1 MQSTNLKQL
10 VQHNADQL
18 ILGLVV
24 DELLHGLD
32 SIQLCCPVFAEQL
45 LILHMLKEESIC
57 AGSTCSCRTF
67 YHHKE
72 EWKRPPTPTPN
83 THTQR
88 DTHTKG
94 GGGGGENMKDK
105 KVIKSKCILLPVQY

>member
-32 SIQLCCPVFAEQL
+32 SIQLRCPVFAEQL
-45 LILHMLKEESIC
+45 LILRMLKEESIC
-57 AGSTCSCRTF
+57 AGSTCSCRTY

-72 EWKRPPTPTPN
+72 EWKRPPPPP
-83 THTQR
+83 Q
-88 DTHTKG
+88 
-94 GGGGGENMKDK
+94 
-105 KVIKSKCILLPVQY
+105 